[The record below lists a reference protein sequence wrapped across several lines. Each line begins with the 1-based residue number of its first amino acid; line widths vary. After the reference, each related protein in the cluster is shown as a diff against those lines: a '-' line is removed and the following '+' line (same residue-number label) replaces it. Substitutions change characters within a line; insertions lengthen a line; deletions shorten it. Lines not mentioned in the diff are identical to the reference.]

1 MKSRVFVTPYHVT
14 TYMTSNKRHET
25 IIRVAV
31 VYTRP
36 KTCTSPSHM
45 TTPTLEDIS
54 KVIWFLTDA
63 YRHST
68 MFRWFSPQYNFQMYS
83 LRLILVTPATWGR
96 RWLRSHWGINYCC
109 LSEMTNNYT
118 SFSRTV
124 TWSNPVNS
132 VDSDQLL
139 KTPNTCGRADKMIVV
154 ADCPLVLVHLALNKT
169 LVKFVYVQITA
180 AKPYVWD
187 DMTRDMG
194 VKRLS
199 TRPRIQVSNTIR

>member
-1 MKSRVFVTPYHVT
+1 
-14 TYMTSNKRHET
+14 
-25 IIRVAV
+25 
-31 VYTRP
+31 
-36 KTCTSPSHM
+36 
-45 TTPTLEDIS
+45 
-54 KVIWFLTDA
+54 
-63 YRHST
+63 
-68 MFRWFSPQYNFQMYS
+68 
-83 LRLILVTPATWGR
+83 
-96 RWLRSHWGINYCC
+96 
-109 LSEMTNNYT
+109 MTNDYT

-139 KTPNTCGRADKMIVV
+139 KTPNTCGRADEMIVV

-180 AKPYVWD
+180 AKPYMWD